1 MQGQPSKEIAKQRVC
16 TIDAHGTQ
24 SSDVRY
30 ALVFCTIGKC
40 NSKHIQTMLFGT
52 LTSCK

>member
-1 MQGQPSKEIAKQRVC
+1 MQGQATKEIAKQRVC

-30 ALVFCTIGKC
+30 ALIFCTIGKC
-40 NSKHIQTMLFGT
+40 NSTHI
-52 LTSCK
+52 